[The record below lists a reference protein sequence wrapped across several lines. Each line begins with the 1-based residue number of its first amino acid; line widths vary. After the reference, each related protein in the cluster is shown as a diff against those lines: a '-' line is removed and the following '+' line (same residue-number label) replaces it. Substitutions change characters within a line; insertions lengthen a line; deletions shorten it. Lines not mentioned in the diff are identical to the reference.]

1 MLYQVNFSFQNED
14 SFDVAGLDKFSCM
27 GIEPLKYM
35 LFPDNCSNM
44 QDFYK
49 TKKQKSAIMLWFMVV
64 SETG

>member
-14 SFDVAGLDKFSCM
+14 SFGVAGLDKFSCM
-27 GIEPLKYM
+27 GIKPLKYM